1 MKQPYPEPKDK
12 EKRPLGACP
21 IQHSINKKEKSQAER
36 SLKLMK
42 ERYKTKCK
50 ECEEL
55 KRHCEILAYESFRK
69 SELIS
74 ETFGLEDGEEWK
86 EK

>member
-1 MKQPYPEPKDK
+1 MSKD
-12 EKRPLGACP
+12 
-21 IQHSINKKEKSQAER
+21 QAER

-55 KRHCEILAYESFRK
+55 RKHCEILAYESFRK
-69 SELIS
+69 GELIS
-74 ETFGLEDGEEWK
+74 ETFGLEDGEE
-86 EK
+86 